1 MDLDT
6 TESTFLKKSN
16 YTKSESIYDSTKT
29 DFRKSINDSLPI
41 NYQPESAQIEHF
53 YAYGWGGGPEHSR
66 ITALTLNYGT
76 DQDNKCEKQ
85 LKALVK
91 EIKRLTEK
99 TEKYKSYADAGQ
111 VGYGYHFFLNKN
123 DEFPVLTIDFTDK
136 SCTGTQ
142 NYIFIAYIRKIKN

>member
-1 MDLDT
+1 
-6 TESTFLKKSN
+6 
-16 YTKSESIYDSTKT
+16 
-29 DFRKSINDSLPI
+29 
-41 NYQPESAQIEHF
+41 
-53 YAYGWGGGPEHSR
+53 
-66 ITALTLNYGT
+66 LTLNYGT